1 MVKISEIARTSTFAW
16 SLKNLPLLAA
26 GTVAGAVDINFSSSA
41 TLELWDIFSPTNKT
55 EPIFSATVDNRFYAL
70 AWSKPFEGRP
80 QGLLAGAFENRTV
93 EFWDADVLIKTKD
106 LAKASVHKSNK
117 HTGAVKSLQFNPIQN
132 HVLVTGG
139 SNGQIFI
146 WDTKT
151 FSEPF
156 APGQAMTPMDEITSV
171 SWNNSVSHILASTG
185 NGGYTSI
192 WDLKTKR
199 EVLHLSYTGAG
210 GRANFSYVSWHPS
223 QSTKLITASDNDS
236 CPLIL
241 TWDLKF
247 QCSRKDLGRS

>member
-1 MVKISEIARTSTFAW
+1 M
-16 SLKNLPLLAA
+16 
-26 GTVAGAVDINFSSSA
+26 
-41 TLELWDIFSPTNKT
+41 
-55 EPIFSATVDNRFYAL
+55 
-70 AWSKPFEGRP
+70 
-80 QGLLAGAFENRTV
+80 
-93 EFWDADVLIKTKD
+93 
-106 LAKASVHKSNK
+106 
-117 HTGAVKSLQFNPIQN
+117 
-132 HVLVTGG
+132 TGG

-241 TWDLKF
+241 TWDLRNSNAPEKILEGHKRGF
-247 QCSRKDLGRS
+247 ILRLV